1 MPDQEPTPGQYYHN
15 RRYRLDRKIGQ
26 GGMGSVWLAVDEHLS
41 EEVALK
47 FLPPEIQHDPSSL
60 DDMRH
65 ETSRSRRLAHP
76 NIVRIHDMHEYPGEV
91 PFISMEFIPGVSLS
105 GLKAQQP
112 KRCFPWDFLKTIIE
126 QLCSALEYAHT
137 EGVVHR
143 DLKPGNVMFDD
154 RGRVKL
160 ADFGIAAVA
169 TDSMSRVSLQ
179 GNTSGT
185 PAYMSP
191 QQMDGRSPR
200 VTDDI
205 YSLGAMIYELFT
217 GKPPFFRG
225 DIPHQVRTIDPPTIE
240 DRLNEFGLKNPI
252 PPEVSAMIMA
262 CLSKDPGNRPQS
274 ARAVSEWISTSSD
287 PAVSGG
293 VLAAQI
299 FERSIEEDE
308 TPSGNELTV
317 LPPDEPTDYSAD
329 EHEVQQADGTAPIP
343 SSDSHPRLP
352 DDQALP
358 NDSADSNP
366 GSPSQPPR
374 PWKLIGAIVAALLLL
389 VILGGMAKKKK
400 RRTGGPPNP
409 GREGNLNASTQA
421 DRPLLVSGPWR
432 NAKPTEV
439 SVGRMQGLYRP
450 YELGTLDNCTVIV
463 LEETPGQSEIK
474 RSIKPWRPKNPYWS
488 IDEGIVSVSLT
499 RDSPGATKTFLV
511 FNGQDLRSFLLAFV
525 YRATEAKFDQGNFG
539 VFYRCRNLDNWRF
552 DGFGAVLGDNSGKL
566 WGLPDDAYTAEH
578 REFTIGSQPKMLKE
592 LMMQSRRSQLL
603 QGGGHTCTIR
613 TDGASASHVIDQR
626 VGHNY
631 VIEEPENTPESGT
644 IVIEAWVRGAG
655 KLAVSFEGMFIRTGR
670 GMRPLP

>member
-1 MPDQEPTPGQYYHN
+1 MPDSEPTSGQHFHN

-60 DDMRH
+60 DDMRR

-91 PFISMEFIPGVSLS
+91 PFISMEFIAGVSLS
-105 GLKAQQP
+105 GLKSQQP

-126 QLCSALEYAHT
+126 QLCSALEYAHA
-137 EGVVHR
+137 EGVIHR
-143 DLKPGNVMFDD
+143 DLKPGNVMLDE

-200 VTDDI
+200 ITDDI

-240 DRLNEFGLKNPI
+240 ERLDEFGLKNPI

-262 CLSKDPGNRPQS
+262 CLSKDPTTRPQS
-274 ARAVSEWISTSSD
+274 ARSISEWIGTTGD
-287 PAVSGG
+287 RPAPGTA
-293 VLAAQI
+293 LADHV
-299 FERSIEEDE
+299 FERTPGADE
-308 TPSGNELTV
+308 SNAPSSKELTV
-317 LPPDEPTDYSAD
+317 LPPDEPTDYSDQDAD
-329 EHEVQQADGTAPIP
+329 PMSAAEPRQPTPDSQPRLTDGTALLYDP
-343 SSDSHPRLP
+343 SVP
-352 DDQALP
+352 A
-358 NDSADSNP
+358 SAP
-366 GSPSQPPR
+366 GGSSR
-374 PWKLIGAIVAALLLL
+374 RSRKMIVGIVCAILLL
-389 VILGGMAKKKK
+389 VILGGLAKKK
-400 RRTGGPPNP
+400 RNRAGPSRSHVETGVAAPS
-409 GREGNLNASTQA
+409 ADSDST
-421 DRPLLVSGPWR
+421 LLVTGPWR
-432 NAKPTEV
+432 SAKPTEI
-439 SVGRMQGLYRP
+439 SVGRMPGLFRP
-450 YELGTLDNCTVIV
+450 YELGSLDNCTVVV
-463 LEETPGQSEIK
+463 LEEVPGQPDVK
-474 RSIKPWRPKNPYWS
+474 RTIQPWRPQNEYWS
-488 IDEGIVSVSLT
+488 IDEGIISVAIT

-511 FNGQDLRSFLLAFV
+511 FNGLDLRSFLLAFV
-525 YRATEAKFDQGNFG
+525 YRAGATKYDQGNFG
-539 VFYRCRNLDNWRF
+539 VFYRCRNLANWRF
-552 DGFGAVLGDNSGKL
+552 DGYGAVLGDNTGEL
-566 WGLPDDAYTAEH
+566 WGLPDNAYTVEH
-578 REFTIGSQPKMLKE
+578 RQFGESQPKMLKE

-613 TDGASASHVIDQR
+613 ADASSASHVIDQR

-631 VIEEPENTPESGT
+631 TFASSGEKPESGT
-644 IVIEAWVRGAG
+644 IVIEAWLRGAG
-655 KLAVSFEGMFIRTGR
+655 RLEASFEGMLIRTGR
-670 GMRPLP
+670 GFRP